1 VAGIL
6 DPADCLTREQKMKE
20 VESISVA
27 ELEEMAQG
35 MYGELV
41 KAVVDVEQKR
51 MVVDAE
57 LHADEE
63 SYLLE
68 NGSQQD
74 KLWGINLYPEDFGS
88 DDFVEFDSMINI
100 RPGQGNRGRSVEDPA
115 TQELIL
121 AVVAEIVH
129 E

>member
-1 VAGIL
+1 
-6 DPADCLTREQKMKE
+6 MKE